1 MNNNMN
7 NIMNNKLSKA
17 LTNNYT
23 LLLLV
28 LVSYIYLIIKINNNS
43 FKELLTYIISV
54 LLFYI
59 YFKNLKKSYTFG
71 FFVLLIRYV
80 FKQIFNNIENFK
92 ESKEKNK
99 EIEKRNKEKEKKKKE
114 IEKNKQDMDKQATTT
129 EDDLTTEPIAKIDT
143 GLTDEEIEEMQ
154 KDDTKT
160 DSYVK
165 STENGVIDSVD
176 KADLG
181 ITI

>member
-1 MNNNMN
+1 MNNN
-7 NIMNNKLSKA
+7 IKNKLSKA

-43 FKELLTYIISV
+43 FKELLTYIIVV
-54 LLFYI
+54 LLFYN
-59 YFKNLKKSYTFG
+59 YFKNLKNSYIFG

-80 FKQIFNNIENFK
+80 FKQIFNNIETFK
-92 ESKEKNK
+92 ENNENKKKNNKKNK
-99 EIEKRNKEKEKKKKE
+99 KEIE
-114 IEKNKQDMDKQATTT
+114 IEKNKKDMGKQASTT
-129 EDDLTTEPIAKIDT
+129 EDDLTKKPMAKIDT
-143 GLTDEEIEEMQ
+143 GITDKEVKEMEN
-154 KDDTKT
+154 DDTKKEI
-160 DSYVK
+160 YVE
-165 STENGVIDSVD
+165 STEDGINDNVD

>member
-7 NIMNNKLSKA
+7 KIMNNNIKIKLSKA
-17 LTNNYT
+17 LTNNYI

-59 YFKNLKKSYTFG
+59 YFKNLKNSYIFG

-80 FKQIFNNIENFK
+80 FKQIYNNIENFK
-92 ESKEKNK
+92 ENK
-99 EIEKRNKEKEKKKKE
+99 ENKKKKKKEKKKK
-114 IEKNKQDMDKQATTT
+114 KKK
-129 EDDLTTEPIAKIDT
+129 K
-143 GLTDEEIEEMQ
+143 
-154 KDDTKT
+154 K
-160 DSYVK
+160 
-165 STENGVIDSVD
+165 
-176 KADLG
+176 
-181 ITI
+181 

>member
-1 MNNNMN
+1 MNNN
-7 NIMNNKLSKA
+7 IKNKLSKA

-59 YFKNLKKSYTFG
+59 YFKNLKNSYTFG
-71 FFVLLIRYV
+71 FFVLLIRYT

-92 ESKEKNK
+92 ENNKEKENKKKKNK
-99 EIEKRNKEKEKKKKE
+99 EIEKNKK
-114 IEKNKQDMDKQATTT
+114 DMDKQASAT
-129 EDDLTTEPIAKIDT
+129 EDDYNTEPTAKIDT
-143 GLTDEEIEEMQ
+143 GLTEEEEEEMIN
-154 KDDTKT
+154 DDTKT
-160 DSYVK
+160 DNYTK
-165 STENGVIDSVD
+165 SIEDGTTDSVD
-176 KADLG
+176 NAGLG